1 MILWVSLRILLHY
14 SENKELRVAS
24 ITLLAITFCQVF
36 LGIAAFTTR
45 IAYADAV
52 QPMPLMVTF
61 TVLHVAVGALT
72 LAASI
77 ALAILVRR
85 NIPAVAAQFATT
97 RATAVS

>member
-1 MILWVSLRILLHY
+1 
-14 SENKELRVAS
+14 
-24 ITLLAITFCQVF
+24 LLAITFCQVF
-36 LGIAAFTTR
+36 LGIGAFMTR

-72 LAASI
+72 MAASV

-85 NIPAVAAQFATT
+85 NVPAGEHEFAGV
-97 RATAVS
+97 RATAAL